1 MALEVY
7 RKKRDF
13 KKTPEPAGRPARKT
27 VARKKGNSFV
37 IQKHAARRLH
47 YDFRLELDGV
57 LKSWAVTRG
66 PSLVLND
73 KRLAVHVEDH
83 PLEYGGFEGT
93 IPQGEYGGGTVI
105 LWDRGTWKPLNDAHK
120 GYAKGHLEFELAG
133 KKLHGRWHLVRMPK
147 RRGEKRENWLL
158 IKGDDEAA
166 RGAGD
171 PDILEEQPESVKTG
185 RMVEDVAGEEPGWS
199 SKTGRIDKR
208 KTRKKAAKKTTTAS
222 HLKATSNERLENVPQ
237 VDPSRIKGAKKA
249 AMPSFVEPSLATLVA
264 KPPAGSKWVHEI
276 KYDGYRLQARLEAGR
291 VKLLT
296 RTGLDWSKK
305 FGKKIISAIQAIP
318 VGRALIDGELVV
330 EAKSGVSD
338 FSALQADLSEGRT
351 DRMVFCAFDLL
362 YLDGCDLRRAALLDR
377 KRALRGILS
386 GSADPLRFSEHFE
399 EDGEVILRHACR
411 LSLEG
416 LVSKQGDAPYHSGRN
431 KSWVKSKCSERQEF
445 VVGGYAPSTVSRRAI
460 GSLLL
465 GVHDKGQ
472 LRYVGRVGTGYTAT
486 VAEDLMKRLDR
497 LRIDKSPFDGPLPP
511 EDARKVRYARPE
523 LVVEIEV
530 RGWTADSI
538 LRHASFRGL
547 REDKGASEVVKETK
561 TRAGGKKTLQPKT
574 AARTYKLTH
583 PDRLYWPDDGVTK
596 EGLADYYADVWKFME
611 PLVVDRPLAL
621 LRCPEG
627 IVKQCFFQKHAWKG
641 MNKAIKLITDPNDKD
656 EPLVS
661 IHDFDGLIGLVQGAT
676 LEIHPWG
683 ARNRDLER
691 PDYITMDLDPGDG
704 VAWSKVIEA
713 AQEVRDRLEQAG
725 LKAFLKTSGG
735 KGLHVVAP
743 LKPKAEWPAV
753 KDFTKAIADSMAAD
767 SPTKYVST
775 ITKSKRRGK
784 ILIDYLRNGRGN
796 TAVTAYSTR
805 ARKGAAVS
813 MPLRWDEL
821 SADVRA
827 DHFTVMN
834 APTRLSGLKSDP
846 WADFF
851 KAGVPLETKAP
862 RKKR

>member
-13 KKTPEPAGRPARKT
+13 KKTPEPAGRKGR
-27 VARKKGNSFV
+27 RKGNSFV

-47 YDFRLELDGV
+47 YDFRLEMDGV

-66 PSLVLND
+66 PSLVPSD

-105 LWDRGTWKPLNDAHK
+105 LWDRGTWKPLHDAHK
-120 GYAKGHLEFELAG
+120 GYAKGHMEFELAG
-133 KKLHGRWHLVRMPK
+133 RKLHGRWHLVRMPK

-158 IKGDDEAA
+158 IKGDDDAA
-166 RGAGD
+166 RGAGE

-185 RMVEDVAGEEPGWS
+185 RVVEEVAGEEPGWS
-199 SKTGRIDKR
+199 SKTGKIDKR
-208 KTRKKAAKKTTTAS
+208 KRRKKAAAKTATTR

-237 VDPSRIKGAKKA
+237 IDPGEIKGAKKA
-249 AMPSFVEPSLATLVA
+249 AMSSFVEPSLATLVA
-264 KPPAGSKWVHEI
+264 KPPAGRNWVHEI

-305 FGKKIISAIQAIP
+305 FGKEIIGAIQAIP

-330 EAKSGVSD
+330 EATSGVSD

-351 DRMVFCAFDLL
+351 DRMVFYAFDLL
-362 YLDGCDLRRAALLDR
+362 YLDGHDLRRAALLDR

-399 EDGEVILRHACR
+399 EDGDVILRHACR

-416 LVSKQGDAPYHSGRN
+416 LVSKQGDAPYRSGRN

-445 VVGGYAPSTVSRRAI
+445 VVGGYVPSTVSRKAI

-465 GVHDKGQ
+465 GVYDKSK

-486 VAEDLMKRLDR
+486 VAEDLMRRLE
-497 LRIDKSPFDGPLPP
+497 RIRADKSPFDGPLPP
-511 EDARKVRYARPE
+511 EDARKVRYARPD
-523 LVVEIEV
+523 LVAEIEV
-530 RGWTADSI
+530 RGWTADGI

-547 REDKGASEVVKETK
+547 REDKGASEVVKESK
-561 TRAGGKKTLQPKT
+561 PKARGKKPPQAKT
-574 AARTYKLTH
+574 APRAYKLTH
-583 PDRLYWPDDGVTK
+583 PDRLYWPEDGVTK
-596 EGLADYYADVWKFME
+596 EGLADYYADIWKFMG

-641 MNKAIKLITDPNDKD
+641 MNKAIKLVTDPNDKD

-704 VAWSKVIEA
+704 VAWPKVIEA
-713 AQEVRDRLEQAG
+713 AQEVRERLEQAG

-743 LKPKAEWPAV
+743 LKPRAEWPAV
-753 KDFTKAIADSMAAD
+753 KDFTKGIADAMASD
-767 SPTKYVST
+767 SPAKYVST

-813 MPLRWDEL
+813 MPLRWTEL
-821 SADVRA
+821 SADIRA

-834 APTRLSGLKSDP
+834 APTRLSSLKSDP

-851 KAGVPLETKAP
+851 ASGVPLETKKS
-862 RKKR
+862 RKR

>member
-7 RKKRDF
+7 RTKRDF
-13 KKTPEPAGRPARKT
+13 KKTPEPAGRK
-27 VARKKGNSFV
+27 ARKKGNSFV

-47 YDFRLELDGV
+47 YDFRLEMDGV

-66 PSLVLND
+66 PSLVPSD

-105 LWDRGTWKPLNDAHK
+105 LWDRGKWTPLHDAHK
-120 GYAKGHLEFELAG
+120 GYAKGHLEFELDG

-158 IKGDDEAA
+158 IKGDDEEA
-166 RGAGD
+166 RAAGD

-185 RMVEDVAGEEPGWS
+185 RVVDEVAGEAPGWS
-199 SKTGRIDKR
+199 SKTGKIDKR
-208 KTRKKAAKKTTTAS
+208 KTRKKAAKKTAKTK
-222 HLKATSNERLENVPQ
+222 HLKAATPEARLDQEPQ
-237 VDPSRIKGAKKA
+237 VDPATLKGAKKA
-249 AMPSFVEPSLATLVA
+249 AMPSFIEPSLATLVA
-264 KPPAGSKWVHEI
+264 KPPASRNWVHEI

-305 FGKKIISAIQAIP
+305 FGKEIIAAIQTIP

-330 EAKSGVSD
+330 EATSGVSD
-338 FSALQADLSEGRT
+338 FSALQADLSEGRS
-351 DRMVFCAFDLL
+351 DRMVFYAFDLL
-362 YLDGCDLRRAALLDR
+362 YLDGYDLRRVALVDR
-377 KRALRGILS
+377 KRALRGILQ
-386 GSADPLRFSEHFE
+386 GAADPLRFSEHFE
-399 EDGEVILRHACR
+399 EDGDLILRHACR

-416 LVSKQGDAPYHSGRN
+416 LVSKQGDAAYHSGRN

-445 VVGGYAPSTVSRRAI
+445 VVGGYVPSTVSRKAI

-465 GVHDKGQ
+465 GVNDHGK

-486 VAEDLMKRLDR
+486 VAEDLMTRLER
-497 LRIDKSPFDGPLPP
+497 LRTDKSPFDGPLPP
-511 EDARKVRYARPE
+511 EDARKVRFARPE
-523 LVVEIEV
+523 LVAEIEV
-530 RGWTADSI
+530 RGWTADNI

-547 REDKGASEVVKETK
+547 REDKDAREVVKEPEDKEHRQEGATGQ
-561 TRAGGKKTLQPKT
+561 AG
-574 AARTYKLTH
+574 AARGHKLTH
-583 PDRLYWPDDGVTK
+583 PDRLYWPEDGVTK
-596 EGLADYYADVWKFME
+596 EGLADYYADVWKFMG

-641 MNKAIKLITDPNDKD
+641 MNKAIKLVIDPKDKD

-683 ARNRDLER
+683 ARSRNLEK

-713 AQEVRDRLEQAG
+713 ANEVRDRLEQAG

-753 KDFTKAIADSMAAD
+753 KDFTKAIADAMAKD
-767 SPTKYVST
+767 SPQKYVST

-813 MPLRWDEL
+813 MPLHWNEL
-821 SADVRA
+821 SEDIRA

-834 APTRLSGLKSDP
+834 APTRLNSLKSDP

-851 KAGVPLETKAP
+851 AGAAPLEQKTR
-862 RKKR
+862 RKRR

>member
-13 KKTPEPAGRPARKT
+13 KKTPEPAGRKVRK
-27 VARKKGNSFV
+27 AGNSFV

-47 YDFRLELDGV
+47 YDFRLEMDGV

-66 PSLVLND
+66 PSLIPSD

-105 LWDRGTWKPLNDAHK
+105 LWDRGTWTPVNDARK

-133 KKLHGRWHLVRMPK
+133 NKLHGRWHLERMPK

-158 IKGDDEAA
+158 IKSDDQAA
-166 RGAGD
+166 RTAKD
-171 PDILEEQPESVKTG
+171 PDILEERPESVKTG
-185 RMVEDVAGEEPGWS
+185 RVVEDVAGEAPGWS
-199 SKTGRIDKR
+199 SKTGKIDKR
-208 KTRKKAAKKTTTAS
+208 KVPKIAAKQPAKTK
-222 HLKATSNERLENVPQ
+222 HLKAANNERLETAPQ
-237 VDPSRIKGAKKA
+237 IDPAKLKGAKKA
-249 AMPSFVEPSLATLVA
+249 AMPGFVEPSLATLA
-264 KPPAGSKWVHEI
+264 TKPPAGRGCVHEI
-276 KYDGYRLQARLEAGR
+276 KYDGYRLQARLEVGR

-305 FGKKIISAIQAIP
+305 FGKEIIAAIQAIP

-330 EAKSGVSD
+330 EAASGVSD

-351 DRMVFCAFDLL
+351 DRMVFYAFDLL
-362 YLDGCDLRRAALLDR
+362 YLDGHDLRRASLVDR
-377 KRALRGILS
+377 KQALRGILS
-386 GSADPLRFSEHFE
+386 GSAQLLRFSEHFE
-399 EDGEVILRHACR
+399 EDGDLILRHACR

-416 LVSKQGDAPYHSGRN
+416 LISKQGDAPYHSGRN

-445 VVGGYAPSTVSRRAI
+445 VVGGYVPSTVSRKAI

-465 GVHDKGQ
+465 GVYDSGK
-472 LRYVGRVGTGYTAT
+472 LRYIGRVGTGYTAT
-486 VAEDLMKRLDR
+486 VAEDLMMRLER
-497 LRIDKSPFDGPLPP
+497 LRAGKSPFAGPLPP
-511 EDARKVRYARPE
+511 EDTRKVRFARPE

-538 LRHASFRGL
+538 LRHASFRGI
-547 REDKGASEVVKETK
+547 REDKGARDVVKETPTK
-561 TRAGGKKTLQPKT
+561 TKSKVKGQKAPAAKAAGS
-574 AARTYKLTH
+574 YKLTH
-583 PDRLYWPDDGVTK
+583 PDRLYWPEDGVTK
-596 EGLADYYADVWKFME
+596 EGLADYYADVWRYMG

-683 ARNRDLER
+683 ARNRDLEK

-713 AQEVRDRLEQAG
+713 AKEVRDRLEQAG

-735 KGLHVVAP
+735 KGLHIVAP

-753 KDFTKAIADSMAAD
+753 KDFTKAIADAMAKD
-767 SPTKYVST
+767 SPQKYVAT
-775 ITKSKRRGK
+775 VAKSKRKGK

-796 TAVTAYSTR
+796 TAVAAYSTR

-813 MPLRWDEL
+813 MPLHWNEL
-821 SADVRA
+821 SENIRG
-827 DHFTVMN
+827 DHFTAMN
-834 APTRLSGLKSDP
+834 ASTRLSSIKSDP

-851 KAGVPLETKAP
+851 ASAVPLEQKT
-862 RKKR
+862 RGKKR

>member
-13 KKTPEPAGRPARKT
+13 KKTPEPAGRPARKSG
-27 VARKKGNSFV
+27 ARKKGNSFV

-47 YDFRLELDGV
+47 YDFRLEMDGV

-66 PSLVLND
+66 PSLVPSD

-93 IPQGEYGGGTVI
+93 IPRGEYGGGTVI
-105 LWDRGTWKPLNDAHK
+105 LWDRGIWSPLNDAHK
-120 GYAKGHLEFELAG
+120 GYAKGHLEFELEG
-133 KKLHGRWHLVRMPK
+133 EKLRGRWHLVRMPK

-158 IKGDDEAA
+158 IKSDDEAA
-166 RGAGD
+166 RTASD
-171 PDILEEQPESVKTG
+171 PDILEERPESVKTG
-185 RMVEDVAGEEPGWS
+185 RMVEDVAGEKPGWS
-199 SKTGRIDKR
+199 SKTGKIDKR
-208 KTRKKAAKKTTTAS
+208 RTRKVAKKTTPAK
-222 HLKATSNERLENVPQ
+222 HLEATKGER
-237 VDPSRIKGAKKA
+237 VDQPAQMDAAKIKGAKKA
-249 AMPSFVEPSLATLVA
+249 AMPSFVEPSLATLVT
-264 KPPAGSKWVHEI
+264 KPPAGRNWVHEI

-305 FGKKIISAIQAIP
+305 FGKEIIGAIQAIP

-330 EAKSGVSD
+330 EATSGVSD
-338 FSALQADLSEGRT
+338 FSALQADLSEGRS
-351 DRMVFCAFDLL
+351 DRIVFYAFDLL
-362 YLDGCDLRRAALLDR
+362 HLDDHDLRRATLIDR
-377 KRALRGILS
+377 KQALRGILA
-386 GSADPLRFSEHFE
+386 GVGDPLRFSEHFE
-399 EDGEVILRHACR
+399 EDGDVILRHACR

-416 LVSKQGDAPYHSGRN
+416 LISKLGDAPYHSGRN
-431 KSWVKSKCSERQEF
+431 KSWLKSKCSERQEF
-445 VVGGYAPSTVSRRAI
+445 VVGGYVPSTVSRRAI
-460 GSLLL
+460 GSLLM
-465 GVHDKGQ
+465 GVYDKGK

-486 VAEDLMKRLDR
+486 VAEDLMKRLER
-497 LRIDKSPFDGPLPP
+497 LRTEKSPFAGPLPP
-511 EDARKVRYARPE
+511 EDARKVRFARPE

-561 TRAGGKKTLQPKT
+561 AKARGKAAAQPKT
-574 AARTYKLTH
+574 ATRSYKLTH
-583 PDRLYWPDDGVTK
+583 PDRLYWPEDGVTK
-596 EGLADYYADVWKFME
+596 EGLADYYADVWRYMG
-611 PLVVDRPLAL
+611 PLVVGRPLAL

-641 MNKAIKLITDPNDKD
+641 MNKAIKLVIDPEHKD

-661 IHDFDGLIGLVQGAT
+661 IHDFEGLIGLVQGAT

-683 ARNRDLER
+683 AKTRDLER
-691 PDYITMDLDPGDG
+691 PDYITMDLDPGEG
-704 VAWSKVIEA
+704 VVWKSMIEA
-713 AQEVRDRLEQAG
+713 AQEVRQRLEQAG

-753 KDFTKAIADSMAAD
+753 KDFTKSIAEAMAAD
-767 SPTKYVST
+767 SPGKYVAT

-784 ILIDYLRNGRGN
+784 ILIDYLRNGRNN
-796 TAVTAYSTR
+796 TAVAAYSSR

-813 MPLRWDEL
+813 MPLHWNEL
-821 SADVRA
+821 SADIRA

-834 APTRLSGLKSDP
+834 APTRLNGLKSNP

-851 KAGVPLETKAP
+851 KAGVPLEIKAP

>member
-13 KKTPEPAGRPARKT
+13 KKTPEPAGRK
-27 VARKKGNSFV
+27 ARKKGNSFV
-37 IQKHAARRLH
+37 IQKHDARRLH
-47 YDFRLELDGV
+47 YDFRLEMDGV

-66 PSLVLND
+66 PSLVPSD

-105 LWDRGTWKPLNDAHK
+105 LWDRGTWTPLNDAHK
-120 GYAKGHLEFELAG
+120 GYAKGHLEFELDG
-133 KKLHGRWHLVRMPK
+133 EKLHGRWHLVRMPK

-166 RGAGD
+166 RDAGD
-171 PDILEEQPESVKTG
+171 PDILEERPESVKTG
-185 RMVEDVAGEEPGWS
+185 RVVEDVAGEAPGWS
-199 SKTGRIDKR
+199 SKTGKIDKR
-208 KTRKKAAKKTTTAS
+208 KSRRKVTKKPAARKTAKTR
-222 HLKATSNERLENVPQ
+222 HLKASSNERLNQ
-237 VDPSRIKGAKKA
+237 AALVDPAQIKGAKKA
-249 AMPSFVEPSLATLVA
+249 AMPAFVEPSLATLVT
-264 KPPAGSKWVHEI
+264 KPPTGRTWVHEI

-305 FGKKIISAIQAIP
+305 FGKEIVAAIQAIP

-330 EAKSGVSD
+330 EAASGVSD
-338 FSALQADLSEGRT
+338 FSALQADLSEGRG
-351 DRMVFCAFDLL
+351 DRMVFYAFDLL
-362 YLDGCDLRRAALLDR
+362 YLDGYDLRRAALTDR
-377 KRALRGILS
+377 KQALRGLLS
-386 GSADPLRFSEHFE
+386 GIGDPLRYSEHFE
-399 EDGEVILRHACR
+399 EDGDLILRHACR

-416 LVSKQGDAPYHSGRN
+416 LVSKQGDAPYHSGRS

-445 VVGGYAPSTVSRRAI
+445 VVGGYVPSTVSRKAI

-465 GVHDKGQ
+465 GVNDHGK

-486 VAEDLMKRLDR
+486 VAEDLMKRLE
-497 LRIDKSPFDGPLPP
+497 RIRADKSPFDGPLPP
-511 EDARKVRYARPE
+511 EDARKVRFARPQ

-538 LRHASFRGL
+538 LRHASYRGL
-547 REDKGASEVVKETK
+547 REDKEASEVVKETTKAK
-561 TRAGGKKTLQPKT
+561 TKAKQVPAKATRG
-574 AARTYKLTH
+574 YKLTH
-583 PDRLYWPDDGVTK
+583 PDRLYWPEDGVTK
-596 EGLADYYADVWKFME
+596 EGLADYYADVWKFMG

-641 MNKAIKLITDPNDKD
+641 MNKAIKLVVDPEHKD

-683 ARNRDLER
+683 ARIRDLER
-691 PDYITMDLDPGDG
+691 PDYITMDLDPGEG
-704 VAWSKVIEA
+704 VAWSRVIEA
-713 AQEVRDRLEQAG
+713 AKEVRDRLEQAG

-753 KDFTKAIADSMAAD
+753 KDFTKGIAEAMAKD
-767 SPTKYVST
+767 SPQKYVAT

-784 ILIDYLRNGRGN
+784 ILIDYLRNGRNN
-796 TAVTAYSTR
+796 TAIAAYSAR

-813 MPLRWDEL
+813 MPLRWTEL
-821 SADVRA
+821 SEDVRA

-834 APTRLSGLKSDP
+834 APTRLNSLKSDP

-851 KAGVPLETKAP
+851 ASAVPLETKT
-862 RKKR
+862 RGKRR